1 MGTLDLFLSTSS
13 EYNSDIFQVAQS
25 GIGLT
30 NLLIAGI
37 SSRKG
42 VENVGAIADDAVSK
56 FKELLSLLESFD
68 CKHIKKGPL
77 LNQTHTDPSIFLVSH
92 EVSSTPAQPLQA
104 SLTFSSTTASQFRM
118 AASSLGTHPQH
129 LGFSSRK
136 SRNSSAGSP
145 ATFDSVQS
153 VISSKVSIDAFA
165 IGRKSFQYDQIG
177 TSQNG
182 LYNSMGMFLEKVG
195 EVGGKCASTLGGC
208 HCARRRKLRKKRVI
222 RVPAVSTRVADIPA
236 DDYTWRKYGQ
246 KPIKGSSHPR
256 SYYKC
261 SSLRGCPAR
270 KHVERCS
277 QDPTVLI
284 ITYEGDH
291 SHVIL

>member
-153 VISSKVSIDAFA
+153 VISSKV
-165 IGRKSFQYDQIG
+165 
-177 TSQNG
+177 
-182 LYNSMGMFLEKVG
+182 G